1 LKEGVLG
8 ALPQG
13 RLWRYDYHVSS
24 QLLSLFVI
32 GLAAGGFGALL
43 GVGGGLIIVP
53 ALSLLAGLPL
63 RSAVGTSLVCICAAS
78 AASSAVYLRRGRVEL
93 PVGIELQFFAVLG
106 AVTAGLGAGLIPAT
120 PLYFFFALLLAFTA
134 LQMWPRE
141 TASWLERRLSR
152 VAASRTSVARGAAVG
167 AGVVSGMLGVGG
179 GILNTPVLHLVLGL
193 PFQRSVATSAY
204 MIGMTAAAG
213 ALVYVARGD
222 VAPDLATAAMVG
234 TLAGAVPAALG
245 GHRIGAR
252 WLRGAFS
259 LLLIFVAFQMIR
271 RGLADF

>member
-1 LKEGVLG
+1 MD
-8 ALPQG
+8 
-13 RLWRYDYHVSS
+13 R

-43 GVGGGLIIVP
+43 GIGGGLIIVP

-63 RSAVGTSLVCICAAS
+63 RAAVGTSLVCVCAAS
-78 AASSAVYLRRGRVEL
+78 AASSTVYLRRGRVEL
-93 PVGIELQFFAVLG
+93 PIGIELQFFAVVG
-106 AVTAGLGAGLIPAT
+106 AVTAGLGAGFIPAT

-134 LQMWPRE
+134 WQMWPRD
-141 TASWLERRLSR
+141 AAGWIERRLAR
-152 VAASRTSVARGAAVG
+152 VASSRTHVARGAAVG

-193 PFQRSVATSAY
+193 PFPRAVATSAY

-222 VAPDLATAAMVG
+222 VAPGLVTAAMLG

-245 GHRIGAR
+245 GHRISSR
-252 WLRGAFS
+252 WLRGVFS
-259 LLLIFVAFQMIR
+259 LLLVFVAYQMVR